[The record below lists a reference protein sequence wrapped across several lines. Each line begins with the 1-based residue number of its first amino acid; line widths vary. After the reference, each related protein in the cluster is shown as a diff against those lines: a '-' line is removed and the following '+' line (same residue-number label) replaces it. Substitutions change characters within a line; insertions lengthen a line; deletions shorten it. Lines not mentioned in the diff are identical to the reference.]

1 MFFIMALSQ
10 KNGFLLFKNIV
21 FSKATISCKQSFLSN
36 GNFPEQVQL
45 LLHQVTA
52 MI

>member
-1 MFFIMALSQ
+1 MALSQ
-10 KNGFLLFKNIV
+10 KNGFLLCKNIV
-21 FSKATISCKQSFLSN
+21 FSKATVSCKKLFLSN

-45 LLHQVTA
+45 LLHQVAA